1 MDDIVIAYDLGTGGI
16 KSSVVCADGKI
27 LYSSF
32 VAYQTYYTVEGWP
45 EQSPEDWWNALVQST
60 HELLD
65 RGNFSSESV
74 KAVAISGHSLGVVPI
89 GKDGSLLRK
98 KTPIWSDMRAVKEA
112 ADFFQKVDYCSWY
125 EMTGNGFPAACY
137 SLFKIAWYKH
147 HEPEMYAKIDK
158 VIGTKDYCNFRLT
171 GRLCTDYS
179 YASGSGAFSL
189 HTWRYQEEYMRIAG
203 ISTHIFPE
211 IISSDEIVGEIIPEV
226 AHILGLPLG
235 VKVVC
240 GGVDNSCMALG
251 AKGIVDG
258 RIYTSLGSSAWVA
271 LVSEKP
277 VLDFKYKPYVFAHV
291 IRGMYTSATCIF
303 SAGLSQQ
310 WVLKTFCKD
319 LLEREKQEKG
329 FSVYED
335 INRLVESSV
344 PGANG
349 ILFNPSLAG
358 GSMME
363 PVPNMSGAFLGL
375 KLEHTRADILRATQ
389 EGIAMNLRMALN
401 VLCRYYNVLNR
412 MLIVGGGAKSPVW
425 LQIFADVYQIPVEK
439 TCIDQEAASLGAA
452 ALALNGIGLWNGYEM
467 VDSLHKIERVYT
479 PRDEVRHCYESTQKR
494 FEKLVDFIAN
504 MSKID

>member
-1 MDDIVIAYDLGTGGI
+1 MDDVVIAYDLGTGGI
-16 KSSVVCADGKI
+16 KSSVVGADGRI

-32 VAYQTYYTVEGWP
+32 VAYQTYYSVEGWQ
-45 EQSPEDWWNALVQST
+45 EQAPEDWWNALVQST

-65 RGNFSSESV
+65 GGSISSESV

-89 GKDGSLLRK
+89 SGDGSLLRK
-98 KTPIWSDMRAVKEA
+98 RTPIWSDMRAVEEA
-112 ADFFQKVDYCSWY
+112 AAFFQKVDYRSWY
-125 EMTGNGFPAACY
+125 EVTGNGFPAACY
-137 SLFKIAWYKH
+137 SLFKIAWYKR
-147 HEPEMYAKIDK
+147 HEAEMYARIDK

-189 HTWRYQEEYMRIAG
+189 HTWKYQEEYMQMAG
-203 ISTHIFPE
+203 VSTHIFPE
-211 IISSDEIVGEIIPEV
+211 IISSDDVVGEIIPEV
-226 AHILGLPLG
+226 ARMLGLPLG

-258 RIYTSLGSSAWVA
+258 RVYTSLGSSAWVA

-291 IRGMYTSATCIF
+291 IKGMYASATCIF

-319 LLEREKQEKG
+319 LIEREKQEKG
-329 FSVYED
+329 FSVYEEM
-335 INRLVESSV
+335 NRLIASSV

-349 ILFNPSLAG
+349 VLFNPSLAG

-363 PVPNMSGAFLGL
+363 PVPNMSGAFWGL

-389 EGIAMNLRMALN
+389 EGIAMNLRMALD
-401 VLCRYYNVLNR
+401 VLCRYYKGLDR
-412 MLIVGGGAKSPVW
+412 MLIVGGGAKSPGW
-425 LQIFADVYQIPVEK
+425 LQIFADVYQLPVEK

-452 ALALNGIGLWNGYEM
+452 ALALNGIGLWNGYGM
-467 VDSLHKIERVYT
+467 IDSLHKVERVYT
-479 PRDEVRHCYESTQKR
+479 PRDEVRHLYESAQRR
-494 FEKLVDFIAN
+494 FEKLVGFIAEMN
-504 MSKID
+504 R